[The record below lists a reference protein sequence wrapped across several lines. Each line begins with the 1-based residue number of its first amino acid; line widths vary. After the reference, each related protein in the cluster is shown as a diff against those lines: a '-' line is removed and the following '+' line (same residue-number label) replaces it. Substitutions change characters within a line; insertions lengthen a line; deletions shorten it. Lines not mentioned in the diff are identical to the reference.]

1 MARPLLVVIT
11 GPTASGKTAL
21 AVVLASYFKTD
32 IISADSRQ
40 LYRDLPIGTAAPT
53 AREQAIARHHLV
65 GVLDLDEYYS
75 AARFEEDALAIL
87 KDIWAR
93 NRVAVVCGGSM
104 MYVDAL
110 TRGIDDMPTVSQS
123 TRAYVLSLLDSHG
136 LEGVLAQLQIVDP
149 DYYAL
154 VDKANTRRVVHA
166 LEVIL
171 QAGVPYSTLRTGK
184 AKERDFDV
192 IKIAIDRP
200 REELFDRIN
209 RRVDA
214 MIEAGLADEA
224 RAAFARGDYNSLN
237 TVGYKEMRWY
247 LDGEADLDF
256 VRARIAKNTR
266 VYAKK
271 QLTWLKRDS
280 DVVWLEAED
289 ALERAIQMVR
299 NAVAEE

>member
-1 MARPLLVVIT
+1 
-11 GPTASGKTAL
+11 
-21 AVVLASYFKTD
+21 
-32 IISADSRQ
+32 
-40 LYRDLPIGTAAPT
+40 
-53 AREQAIARHHLV
+53 
-65 GVLDLDEYYS
+65 
-75 AARFEEDALAIL
+75 
-87 KDIWAR
+87 
-93 NRVAVVCGGSM
+93 M

-166 LEVIL
+166 LEVSL
-171 QAGVPYSTLRTGK
+171 RAGVPYSTLRTGK